1 MFSLTGK
8 VALVTGASRGLGWA
22 IARALAGAGATV
34 LLNGRDEGR
43 LRPRR
48 DELVAGGLKAETA
61 AFDVTDHAAGAAC
74 IAAAAQRH
82 GRLDIVA
89 ANAGINHRAPITEF
103 ADEDFRR
110 VVDTNLT
117 AVWAIARE
125 AAKVMIPRRAGRIIF
140 TGSMAAHIARP
151 TLSAYIASKG
161 AVHALTRELAVE
173 LAPHGI
179 TVNAIAPGYFATE
192 LNTPL
197 VENPEFNGWIC
208 KRTPAGRWGRPE
220 EVGYAAAFLASD
232 EAGFVNG
239 HILAVDGGFSAAM

>member
-1 MFSLTGK
+1 MFSLEGK
-8 VALVTGASRGLGWA
+8 IALVTGASRGLGWA
-22 IARALAGAGATV
+22 IAQAFSRAGATV
-34 LLNGRDEGR
+34 LLNGRDEGT
-43 LRPRR
+43 LRARR
-48 DELVAGGLKAETA
+48 EELVAAGRKAETA
-61 AFDVTDHAAGAAC
+61 MFDVTDHKASADC
-74 IAAAAQRH
+74 IAAAVKRH
-82 GRLDIVA
+82 GRLDILA

-103 ADEDFRR
+103 ALEDFRR
-110 VVDTNLT
+110 VLETNLT
-117 AVWAIARE
+117 AVWALAKE
-125 AAKVMIPRRAGRIIF
+125 AAKVMIPRRAGRIVL

-208 KRTPAGRWGRPE
+208 KRTPAGRWGKPE
-220 EVGYAAAFLASD
+220 EIGSAAAFLASD
-232 EAGFVNG
+232 EAAYING